1 MKHLVSRRERI
12 LKTRRWEATGLA
24 GLWDQPDVPPREK
37 SVRKMRMDTR
47 NAPAA
52 RGAGPTE
59 GLPPDVAALIESGE
73 FTWPQVRQFR
83 MVGNTYPDAASIRR
97 VLKGEK

>member
-1 MKHLVSRRERI
+1 VRQLLPRREIIR
-12 LKTRRWEATGLA
+12 KTRRWEATGLA
-24 GLWDQPDVPPREK
+24 GLWDQPDAPPREK
-37 SVRKMRMDTR
+37 SVRKMRRDTYG
-47 NAPAA
+47 APAA
-52 RGAGPTE
+52 RGAGAPE

-97 VLKGEK
+97 VLKGA